1 MSKVAH
7 NRLVLGIVCVFIVF
21 ILGCDKINE
30 LKQPSSTDVLNSYL
44 SDQLAGRSEEAYKYI
59 STEDKAVKSLNE
71 YKSEN
76 TESENPFVEIVKQYA
91 TFKVGNV
98 KEAGKSA
105 NATVELTIPDVR
117 VLLKD
122 FFVASLGSALKN
134 KDKSVIQKEFAKR
147 YGNGTIPTVTKSK
160 EFQMVKEDSGWKV
173 FLDWK
178 AAKLESEKN
187 ERIKVLISE
196 ATKLRESD
204 KFSEA
209 IEKLKEVLVLDS
221 DLVKAQEAIDAIKQ
235 QMIEAGEK
243 QKYLDLVELY
253 GVKSKYYKTYS
264 DDRVPGVE
272 FKLKNKGDRTLKTVQ
287 VTVFFKNEDGTV
299 IAEEKYH
306 PVLVS
311 KYSVGRKNKP
321 LKPNYI
327 WQMERDKFYVA
338 KSVPTEWKEGA
349 ISAEI
354 TEIEFLN

>member
-1 MSKVAH
+1 MLKS
-7 NRLVLGIVCVFIVF
+7 IVF
-21 ILGCDKINE
+21 GSVFVFLFATLGCDKINE
-30 LKQPSSTDVLNSYL
+30 LKQPSSNDVLSSYL
-44 SDQLAGRSEEAYKYI
+44 SDQLAGRSEEAYQYI
-59 STEDKAVKSLNE
+59 SAEDKAVKSLSE
-71 YKSEN
+71 YKSDN
-76 TESENPFVEIVKQYA
+76 TKSENPFVEIIKQYS
-91 TFKVGNV
+91 TFKISNV
-98 KEAGKSA
+98 TEAGKLA

-122 FFVASLGSALKN
+122 FFVASLGSAFKN
-134 KDKSVIQKEFAKR
+134 KDKSEIQKEFAKR
-147 YGNGTIPTVTKSK
+147 YGNGTIPTVTKNK
-160 EFQMVKEDSGWKV
+160 DFQMIKEDSGWKV

-178 AAKLESEKN
+178 TAKMESEKN

-196 ATKLRESD
+196 ATKLRDS
-204 KFSEA
+204 KKYSEA
-209 IEKLKEVLVLDS
+209 IEKLKEVLGLDS
-221 DLVKAQEAIDAIKQ
+221 GLVKAQEAIDAIKQ
-235 QMIEAGEK
+235 QMVEADER
-243 QKYLDLVELY
+243 QKYLELVELY
-253 GVKSKYYKTYS
+253 GVKSQYYKTYS

-311 KYSVGRKNKP
+311 KYSIGRKNKP

-349 ISAEI
+349 ISAKI